1 MTEAVSIET
10 ERLTLRAHRVEDFE
24 DMYAMW
30 SDPIVMRHLGGK
42 PFSREEVWARLLR
55 YAGTWVL
62 LGYGFWVIRDQASG
76 DFLGEVGFHNLHREV
91 VPSFGDRPE
100 LGFALVPRAHGKGL
114 ATEAARAALAWGD
127 RAWAGG
133 ETVCMIAP
141 GNAPSLRVARKLG
154 YREVTDAEYKGA
166 PMILLARGTALPDPE
181 CRFDRAS
188 GP

>member
-10 ERLTLRAHRVEDFE
+10 GRLTLRAHRVEDFD

-30 SDPIVMRHLGGK
+30 SDPIVTRHLGGK

-100 LGFALVPRAHGKGL
+100 LGFALVPLAQGKGL
-114 ATEAARAALAWGD
+114 ATEAACAALAWGD
-127 RAWAGG
+127 RTWAGG
-133 ETVCMIAP
+133 ETVCMIAT

-166 PMILLARGTALPDPE
+166 PMILLARRTAVPDHE
-181 CRFDRAS
+181 SRFDRAS

>member
-24 DMYAMW
+24 DMYALW
-30 SDPIVMRHLGGK
+30 SDPVVTRHLGGK
-42 PFSREEVWARLLR
+42 AFSREEVWARLLR
-55 YAGTWVL
+55 YAGTWAL
-62 LGYGFWVIRDQASG
+62 LGYGFWVMRDRASG
-76 DFLGEVGFHNLHREV
+76 EFIGEVGFHNLHREV

-100 LGFALVPRAHGKGL
+100 LGFALVPLAQGKGL

-127 RAWAGG
+127 RTWSGG

-141 GNAPSLRVARKLG
+141 ENAPSLRVARRLG

-166 PMILLARGTALPDPE
+166 PMVFLARRPAMAGSTSRPDG
-181 CRFDRAS
+181 AS